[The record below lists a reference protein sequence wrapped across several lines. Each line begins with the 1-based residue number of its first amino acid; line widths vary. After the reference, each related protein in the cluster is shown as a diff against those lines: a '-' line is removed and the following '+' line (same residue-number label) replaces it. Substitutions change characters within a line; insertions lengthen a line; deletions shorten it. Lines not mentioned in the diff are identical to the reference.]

1 MKPKVLIICFTF
13 PPYPGIGGRRWAK
26 FAKYLSR
33 KGCDVRVLAARKTEE
48 QDSQWLNDIAPYQ
61 NNIFYIPTAYPLI
74 LTLVPKGIL
83 QKIQY
88 RIALI
93 YVRIFIKGNYYDHA
107 SGWKK
112 HIVKSTEAAIR
123 EGYRNIIVSC
133 GPFSTAAFI
142 AELKPK
148 YPELNFMLDLRDPWT
163 TNQTSF
169 GFSGLSPKRMAIEKG
184 KEKFSTETY
193 NYVMTVSDE
202 MTDYFYSISGR
213 NDKEHFFTLING
225 FDADDFAER
234 TNEQRSDGKLRFVFT
249 GTLYNKSMH
258 IFKEFC
264 DILRELEKENAPV
277 FNALRFDFYGTVPS
291 SFFEMCDNLNNVRFH
306 GTLPMQKVYSEIRNS
321 DIAMLFL
328 TDDLNYSFST
338 KFYEYI
344 SQKIP
349 IAVFSREG
357 NTGQFVVEQRLG
369 YACFSG
375 QLKASI
381 LNMHSDWSE
390 GHLVYSPAFDTY
402 AFSVE
407 KLSEAILERLV

>member
-1 MKPKVLIICFTF
+1 MNPKVLIICFTF

-33 KGCDVRVLAARKTEE
+33 KGCDVRVLAAKKTEE
-48 QDSQWLNDIAPYQ
+48 QDSQWLSDIAPYRH
-61 NNIFYIPTAYPLI
+61 NVFYIPSSYPLI
-74 LTLVPKGIL
+74 LTLVPKGII
-83 QKIQY
+83 QKIHY
-88 RIALI
+88 RLALI
-93 YVRIFIKGNYYDHA
+93 YVKIFVKGNYYDHA
-107 SGWKK
+107 SAWKN
-112 HIVKSTEAAIR
+112 HILKASETAIR
-123 EGYRNIIVSC
+123 EGYRNLIVSC

-148 YPELNFMLDLRDPWT
+148 YPELNLMLDLRDPWT

-169 GFSGLSPKRMAIEKG
+169 GFSGLSPERMAVE
-184 KEKFSTETY
+184 KEKEKLSVKTY
-193 NYVMTVSDE
+193 NHVMTVSDE
-202 MTDYFYSISGR
+202 MTEYFYSISGR
-213 NDKEHFFTLING
+213 SDRNHFFTLING
-225 FDADDFAER
+225 FDADDFAGG
-234 TNEQRSDGKLRFVFT
+234 NIEQRSDGKLRFVFT

-264 DILRELEKENAPV
+264 DVLRELEKENAPV

-306 GTLPMQKVYSEIRNS
+306 GTLPMQAVYSEIRNS
-321 DIAMLFL
+321 DLAMLFL

-357 NTGQFVVEQRLG
+357 NTGKFVVAQGLG

-381 LNMHSDWSE
+381 LNIHNHWSK
-390 GHLVYSPAFDTY
+390 GKLVFNPAFDTS
-402 AFSVE
+402 AFSVD